1 MTYQEFLSKYSYDRK
16 TDKVYSGR
24 FGAIYKAKE
33 GKRGKEVFVRLMR
46 VDDESAAAT
55 LAAEVDFV
63 NSLPA
68 NPSVVRYSRSYRF
81 EEATGEVDCAIMDF
95 YPLGNLP
102 RLLEDWKLDNEE
114 RKGLRDRIV
123 ATVGFLRENGVKM
136 GAFDPSAIFVSEE
149 NGALIPHLVDL
160 SGTDAD
166 NPAYLDDLALY
177 LPVEEPAEEAVE
189 ESVAE
194 TVADPAE
201 TSGEEQL
208 AEPSEE
214 PAPAQE
220 EEAASAAILEEEP
233 AEEEPAEEEAAEEET
248 ERKTHKGLLLGGVV
262 LTWVA
267 IFALIGFVHVSRNP
281 NATEA
286 EEAAADTTVIA
297 PVYPADE
304 FARQEAARLDSIE
317 KARQDSVAAFKA
329 DSIAYMK
336 RIEAERARKAK
347 EAERRK
353 AEAAE
358 EAPKPKADEEP
369 VNTHEHVVPQ
379 PQPQP
384 QPHSEPASAE

>member
-55 LAAEVDFV
+55 LASEVDFV

-123 ATVGFLRENGVKM
+123 AAVGFLRENGVKM

-201 TSGEEQL
+201 TSGEEPL

-214 PAPAQE
+214 PAPAAVE
-220 EEAASAAILEEEP
+220 EESPEELLEESP
-233 AEEEPAEEEAAEEET
+233 EEADEAVVPDAVPEPEG
-248 ERKTHKGLLLGGVV
+248 RTHKGLLLGGVA

-267 IFALIGFVHVSRNP
+267 ISALIWFVHVNRNP
-281 NATEA
+281 KGVEA
-286 EEAAADTTVIA
+286 EAAADTTVIA

-353 AEAAE
+353 AEAAAAE

-369 VNTHEHVVPQ
+369 VNTHEHVA

-384 QPHSEPASAE
+384 QPHTEPASAE

>member
-55 LAAEVDFV
+55 LASEVDFV

-114 RKGLRDRIV
+114 RRGLRDRIV
-123 ATVGFLRENGVKM
+123 AAVGFLRENGVKM

-177 LPVEEPAEEAVE
+177 LPVEEQAEEAVE

-194 TVADPAE
+194 AAEESIAEPAE
-201 TSGEEQL
+201 
-208 AEPSEE
+208 
-214 PAPAQE
+214 AQE
-220 EEAASAAILEEEP
+220 EEAASAAILEEP
-233 AEEEPAEEEAAEEET
+233 VEEEPAEEEAAEEET

-286 EEAAADTTVIA
+286 EAAADTTVIA

-358 EAPKPKADEEP
+358 ETPKPKTDEEP
-369 VNTHEHVVPQ
+369 VNTHEHVAPQ

-384 QPHSEPASAE
+384 QPHTEPASAE

>member
-55 LAAEVDFV
+55 LASEVDFV
-63 NSLPA
+63 NSLPE

-123 ATVGFLRENGVKM
+123 ASVGFLRENGVKM

-177 LPVEEPAEEAVE
+177 LPVEETAAEAVE

-194 TVADPAE
+194 AAADQAE
-201 TSGEEQL
+201 TSGEEPL

-214 PAPAQE
+214 PAPAAVE
-220 EEAASAAILEEEP
+220 EEELPEESP
-233 AEEEPAEEEAAEEET
+233 EEADEAGEPDAEPEPEG
-248 ERKTHKGLLLGGVV
+248 RTHKGLLLGGVA

-281 NATEA
+281 NATET
-286 EEAAADTTVIA
+286 EAAADTTVIA

-317 KARQDSVAAFKA
+317 KARQDSIAAFKA

-358 EAPKPKADEEP
+358 ETPKPKTDEEP
-369 VNTHEHVVPQ
+369 VNTHEHVAPQ

-384 QPHSEPASAE
+384 QPHTEPASAE

>member
-55 LAAEVDFV
+55 LASEVDFV
-63 NSLPA
+63 NSLPE

-189 ESVAE
+189 M
-194 TVADPAE
+194 PAE
-201 TSGEEQL
+201 ENI
-208 AEPSEE
+208 EE
-214 PAPAQE
+214 PAEAQE
-220 EEAASAAILEEEP
+220 EEAVSAAILEEEP

-286 EEAAADTTVIA
+286 EAAADTTVIA
-297 PVYPADE
+297 PAYPADE

-317 KARQDSVAAFKA
+317 KARQDSIAAFKA

-353 AEAAE
+353 SEAAE
-358 EAPKPKADEEP
+358 ETPKPKTDEEP
-369 VNTHEHVVPQ
+369 VNTHEHVAPQ

-384 QPHSEPASAE
+384 QPHTEPASAE

>member
-55 LAAEVDFV
+55 LASEVDFV

-177 LPVEEPAEEAVE
+177 LPVEETAAEAVE

-194 TVADPAE
+194 AAEESIAEPAE
-201 TSGEEQL
+201 
-208 AEPSEE
+208 
-214 PAPAQE
+214 AQE

-233 AEEEPAEEEAAEEET
+233 AEEEPAEEEAAEEEAAEEET

-286 EEAAADTTVIA
+286 EAAADTTVIA

-317 KARQDSVAAFKA
+317 KARQDSIAAFKA

-358 EAPKPKADEEP
+358 ETPKPKTDEEP
-369 VNTHEHVVPQ
+369 VNTHEHVAPQ

-384 QPHSEPASAE
+384 QPHTEPASAE

>member
-46 VDDESAAAT
+46 VDDEPATAT
-55 LAAEVDFV
+55 LASEVDFV

-177 LPVEEPAEEAVE
+177 LPVEETAAEAVE

-194 TVADPAE
+194 AAEESIAEPAE
-201 TSGEEQL
+201 
-208 AEPSEE
+208 
-214 PAPAQE
+214 AQE

-286 EEAAADTTVIA
+286 EAAADTTVIA

-358 EAPKPKADEEP
+358 EAPKPKTDEAP
-369 VNTHEHVVPQ
+369 VNTHEHVAPQ

-384 QPHSEPASAE
+384 QPHTEPASAE

>member
-55 LAAEVDFV
+55 LASEVDFV

-95 YPLGNLP
+95 YSLGNLP

-177 LPVEEPAEEAVE
+177 LPVEERAEDAVE
-189 ESVAE
+189 MPAKGSIEESAE
-194 TVADPAE
+194 
-201 TSGEEQL
+201 
-208 AEPSEE
+208 
-214 PAPAQE
+214 AQE

-233 AEEEPAEEEAAEEET
+233 AEEESAEEEAAEEET

-369 VNTHEHVVPQ
+369 VNTHEHVAPQ
-379 PQPQP
+379 SQPQP

>member
-55 LAAEVDFV
+55 LASEVDFV
-63 NSLPA
+63 NSLPE

-123 ATVGFLRENGVKM
+123 ASVGFLRENGVKM

-177 LPVEEPAEEAVE
+177 LPVEETAAEAVE

-194 TVADPAE
+194 AAADQAE
-201 TSGEEQL
+201 TSGEEPL

-214 PAPAQE
+214 PAPAAVE
-220 EEAASAAILEEEP
+220 EEELPEESP
-233 AEEEPAEEEAAEEET
+233 EEADEAGEPDAEPEPEG
-248 ERKTHKGLLLGGVV
+248 RTHKGLLLGGVA
-262 LTWVA
+262 LTWMA
-267 IFALIGFVHVSRNP
+267 IFALIWFVHVNRNP
-281 NATEA
+281 KGVET
-286 EEAAADTTVIA
+286 EAAADTTVIA

-317 KARQDSVAAFKA
+317 KARQDSIAAFKA

-353 AEAAE
+353 SEAAE
-358 EAPKPKADEEP
+358 ETPKPKTDEEP
-369 VNTHEHVVPQ
+369 VNTHEHVAPQ

-384 QPHSEPASAE
+384 QPHTEPASAE

>member
-16 TDKVYSGR
+16 TDKVYSGC

-166 NPAYLDDLALY
+166 NPVYLDDLALY

-189 ESVAE
+189 M
-194 TVADPAE
+194 PAE
-201 TSGEEQL
+201 ENI
-208 AEPSEE
+208 EE
-214 PAPAQE
+214 PAEAQE
-220 EEAASAAILEEEP
+220 EEVVSTAILEEEP
-233 AEEEPAEEEAAEEET
+233 VEEEPAEEEAAEEGT

-286 EEAAADTTVIA
+286 EAAADTTVIA

-317 KARQDSVAAFKA
+317 KARQDSIAAFKA

-358 EAPKPKADEEP
+358 ETPKPKTDEEP
-369 VNTHEHVVPQ
+369 VNTHEHVAPQ

-384 QPHSEPASAE
+384 QPHTEPASAE